1 MLDTNRMFTL
11 RQVADHGSI
20 TAAAEALGYTTSAIS
35 QQIAKLEKEAGQ
47 PLLERHAR
55 GIVLTE
61 AGHSVV
67 RHTER
72 ILIELQ
78 AADAELAEIQGLR
91 AGVLAIGTFPTA
103 GSSLLPLVVKEF
115 KTRHPGVDLV
125 VVSGRFARLVDALR
139 RRETELSLLWDYE
152 WNRIDDPTLTCHHSD
167 ERPDLASCFEHHDSP
182 TEISPSFGIG
192 ELRDES
198 WVVRADDHPVAQTL
212 EKLCQQGGF
221 TPRTSV
227 FAHDYGEV
235 QAMVAVELGV
245 AIAPRLAVLNPRPD
259 VRSIPLATRP
269 PQRRILIA
277 HLAARRLSPAAH
289 EAIAVSAAAA
299 RQLEEGFGGD
309 KPVQAVRTSA
319 HYAVH
324 ACEDSSCPRLDRRV
338 DELALGQCSRTPVT
352 RIERHQNSCRPR
364 DVGGTGLEYPVD
376 DFDLVRVDRGLG
388 SEAEFTSVLCFCP
401 KALEIGRVRVHRID
415 RRIEAVGSRGDHKR
429 AATVLQGFACCAAS
443 QIRTEV

>member
-11 RQVADHGSI
+11 REVATHGSI
-20 TAAAEALGYTTSAIS
+20 TAAAEALGYTTSAVS

-55 GIVLTE
+55 GVALTD
-61 AGHSVV
+61 AGRSVV

-72 ILIELQ
+72 ILVELH
-78 AADAELAEIQGLR
+78 AAEAELAEIRGLR

-115 KTRHPGVDLV
+115 KTRHPGVELKV
-125 VVSGRFARLVDALR
+125 FSGRFDRLVDALR

-152 WNRIDDPTLTCHHSD
+152 WNRINDPTLTYHHLMNDPTMLLVS
-167 ERPDLASCFEHHDSP
+167 EHHRLADRDA
-182 TEISPSFGIG
+182 IGIG

-198 WVVRADDHPVAQTL
+198 WVVRAEDHPVAQTL

-221 TPRTSV
+221 APRTSV

-235 QAMVAVELGV
+235 QAMVAVQLGV

-259 VRSIPLATRP
+259 VRSIRLATRP

-277 HLAARRLSPAAH
+277 HLAERRLSPAAH

-299 RQLEEGFGGD
+299 RQLEEGF
-309 KPVQAVRTSA
+309 A
-319 HYAVH
+319 
-324 ACEDSSCPRLDRRV
+324 
-338 DELALGQCSRTPVT
+338 
-352 RIERHQNSCRPR
+352 
-364 DVGGTGLEYPVD
+364 
-376 DFDLVRVDRGLG
+376 
-388 SEAEFTSVLCFCP
+388 
-401 KALEIGRVRVHRID
+401 
-415 RRIEAVGSRGDHKR
+415 
-429 AATVLQGFACCAAS
+429 
-443 QIRTEV
+443 

>member
-1 MLDTNRMFTL
+1 MDTNRMFTL
-11 RQVADHGSI
+11 REVAAHGSI

-35 QQIAKLEKEAGQ
+35 QQIAKLEKEAAQ

-55 GIVLTE
+55 GVVLTE
-61 AGHSVV
+61 AGRAVV
-67 RHTER
+67 RHAER
-72 ILIELQ
+72 ILVELQ
-78 AADAELAEIQGLR
+78 AADAELAEIRGLR

-115 KTRHPGVDLV
+115 KTRHPGVDLTV
-125 VVSGRFARLVDALR
+125 LSGRFSRLVDALR

-152 WNRIDDPTLTCHHSD
+152 WNRIDDPTLTYHHLMNDPTMLLVS
-167 ERPDLASCFEHHDSP
+167 EHHRLADRES
-182 TEISPSFGIG
+182 ISIG
-192 ELRDES
+192 ELRDEA

-259 VRSIPLATRP
+259 VRSIKLATRP

-277 HLAARRLSPAAH
+277 HLTERRLSPAAH

-299 RQLEEGFGGD
+299 RRLEEGF
-309 KPVQAVRTSA
+309 
-319 HYAVH
+319 
-324 ACEDSSCPRLDRRV
+324 
-338 DELALGQCSRTPVT
+338 DER
-352 RIERHQNSCRPR
+352 
-364 DVGGTGLEYPVD
+364 
-376 DFDLVRVDRGLG
+376 
-388 SEAEFTSVLCFCP
+388 
-401 KALEIGRVRVHRID
+401 
-415 RRIEAVGSRGDHKR
+415 
-429 AATVLQGFACCAAS
+429 
-443 QIRTEV
+443 

>member
-11 RQVADHGSI
+11 REVAAHGSI
-20 TAAAEALGYTTSAIS
+20 TAAAEALGYTTSAVS

-55 GIVLTE
+55 GVALTD
-61 AGHSVV
+61 AGRSVV

-72 ILIELQ
+72 ILVELH
-78 AADAELAEIQGLR
+78 AADAELAEIRGLR
-91 AGVLAIGTFPTA
+91 AGVLALGTFPTA

-115 KTRHPGVDLV
+115 KTRHPGVELKV
-125 VVSGRFARLVDALR
+125 FSGRFDRLVDALR

-152 WNRIDDPTLTCHHSD
+152 WNRINDPTLTYHHLMNDPTMLLVS
-167 ERPDLASCFEHHDSP
+167 EHHRLADRDA
-182 TEISPSFGIG
+182 ISIG

-198 WVVRADDHPVAQTL
+198 WVVRAEDHPVAQTL

-235 QAMVAVELGV
+235 QAMVAVQLGV

-259 VRSIPLATRP
+259 VRSIRLATRP

-277 HLAARRLSPAAH
+277 HLAERRLSPAAH

-299 RQLEEGFGGD
+299 RQLEEGF
-309 KPVQAVRTSA
+309 
-319 HYAVH
+319 
-324 ACEDSSCPRLDRRV
+324 
-338 DELALGQCSRTPVT
+338 
-352 RIERHQNSCRPR
+352 
-364 DVGGTGLEYPVD
+364 
-376 DFDLVRVDRGLG
+376 
-388 SEAEFTSVLCFCP
+388 
-401 KALEIGRVRVHRID
+401 
-415 RRIEAVGSRGDHKR
+415 
-429 AATVLQGFACCAAS
+429 AAG
-443 QIRTEV
+443 

>member
-11 RQVADHGSI
+11 REVATHGSI
-20 TAAAEALGYTTSAIS
+20 TAAAEALGYTTSAVS

-55 GIVLTE
+55 GVALTD
-61 AGHSVV
+61 AGRSVV

-72 ILIELQ
+72 ILVELH
-78 AADAELAEIQGLR
+78 AADAELAEIRGLR

-115 KTRHPGVDLV
+115 KTRHPGVDLKV
-125 VVSGRFARLVDALR
+125 FSGRFDRLVDALR

-152 WNRIDDPTLTCHHSD
+152 WNRINDPTLTYHHLMNDPTMLLVS
-167 ERPDLASCFEHHDSP
+167 EHHRLADRDA
-182 TEISPSFGIG
+182 ISIG

-198 WVVRADDHPVAQTL
+198 WVVRAEDHPVAQTL

-221 TPRTSV
+221 APRTSV

-235 QAMVAVELGV
+235 QAMVAVQLGV

-259 VRSIPLATRP
+259 VRSIRLATRP

-277 HLAARRLSPAAH
+277 HLAERRLSPAAH

-299 RQLEEGFGGD
+299 RQLEEGF
-309 KPVQAVRTSA
+309 
-319 HYAVH
+319 
-324 ACEDSSCPRLDRRV
+324 
-338 DELALGQCSRTPVT
+338 
-352 RIERHQNSCRPR
+352 
-364 DVGGTGLEYPVD
+364 
-376 DFDLVRVDRGLG
+376 
-388 SEAEFTSVLCFCP
+388 
-401 KALEIGRVRVHRID
+401 
-415 RRIEAVGSRGDHKR
+415 
-429 AATVLQGFACCAAS
+429 AAG
-443 QIRTEV
+443 

>member
-11 RQVADHGSI
+11 REVSAHGTI
-20 TAAAEALGYTTSAIS
+20 TAAAEALGYTTSAVS

-61 AGHSVV
+61 AGRAVV

-72 ILIELQ
+72 ILIELD
-78 AADAELAEIQGLR
+78 AADAELAEIRGLR

-103 GSSLLPLVVKEF
+103 GSSLLPLVIKEF
-115 KTRHPGVDLV
+115 KTRHPGVDLTV
-125 VVSGRFARLVDALR
+125 LSGRFARLIDALR

-152 WNRIDDPTLTCHHSD
+152 WNRIDDPTLTYHHLMNDPTMLLVS
-167 ERPDLASCFEHHDSP
+167 ERHRLADRDS
-182 TEISPSFGIG
+182 ISIS
-192 ELRDES
+192 ELRDEA

-259 VRSIPLATRP
+259 VRTIRLATRP

-277 HLAARRLSPAAH
+277 HLAERRLSPAAH

-299 RQLEEGFGGD
+299 RKLEEGFG
-309 KPVQAVRTSA
+309 
-319 HYAVH
+319 
-324 ACEDSSCPRLDRRV
+324 DR
-338 DELALGQCSRTPVT
+338 
-352 RIERHQNSCRPR
+352 
-364 DVGGTGLEYPVD
+364 
-376 DFDLVRVDRGLG
+376 
-388 SEAEFTSVLCFCP
+388 
-401 KALEIGRVRVHRID
+401 
-415 RRIEAVGSRGDHKR
+415 
-429 AATVLQGFACCAAS
+429 
-443 QIRTEV
+443 

>member
-11 RQVADHGSI
+11 REVASHGSI
-20 TAAAEALGYTTSAIS
+20 TAAAEALGYTTSAVS

-55 GIVLTE
+55 GVALTD
-61 AGHSVV
+61 AGRSVV

-72 ILIELQ
+72 ILVELH
-78 AADAELAEIQGLR
+78 AADAELAEIRGLR
-91 AGVLAIGTFPTA
+91 AGVLALGTFPTA

-115 KTRHPGVDLV
+115 KTRHPGVELKV
-125 VVSGRFARLVDALR
+125 FSGRFDRLVDALR

-152 WNRIDDPTLTCHHSD
+152 WNRINDPTLTYHHLMNDPTMLLVS
-167 ERPDLASCFEHHDSP
+167 EHHRLADRDA
-182 TEISPSFGIG
+182 ISIG

-198 WVVRADDHPVAQTL
+198 WVVRAEDHPVAQTL

-235 QAMVAVELGV
+235 QAMVAVQLGV

-259 VRSIPLATRP
+259 VRSIRLATRP

-277 HLAARRLSPAAH
+277 HLAERRLSPAAH

-299 RQLEEGFGGD
+299 RQLEEGF
-309 KPVQAVRTSA
+309 
-319 HYAVH
+319 
-324 ACEDSSCPRLDRRV
+324 
-338 DELALGQCSRTPVT
+338 
-352 RIERHQNSCRPR
+352 
-364 DVGGTGLEYPVD
+364 
-376 DFDLVRVDRGLG
+376 
-388 SEAEFTSVLCFCP
+388 
-401 KALEIGRVRVHRID
+401 
-415 RRIEAVGSRGDHKR
+415 
-429 AATVLQGFACCAAS
+429 AAG
-443 QIRTEV
+443 

>member
-152 WNRIDDPTLTCHHSD
+152 WNRIDDPTLLLVS
-167 ERPDLASCFEHHDSP
+167 EHHRLADRDS
-182 TEISPSFGIG
+182 ISIG

-259 VRSIPLATRP
+259 VRSIPL
-269 PQRRILIA
+269 
-277 HLAARRLSPAAH
+277 
-289 EAIAVSAAAA
+289 
-299 RQLEEGFGGD
+299 
-309 KPVQAVRTSA
+309 
-319 HYAVH
+319 
-324 ACEDSSCPRLDRRV
+324 
-338 DELALGQCSRTPVT
+338 
-352 RIERHQNSCRPR
+352 
-364 DVGGTGLEYPVD
+364 
-376 DFDLVRVDRGLG
+376 
-388 SEAEFTSVLCFCP
+388 
-401 KALEIGRVRVHRID
+401 
-415 RRIEAVGSRGDHKR
+415 
-429 AATVLQGFACCAAS
+429 
-443 QIRTEV
+443 

>member
-1 MLDTNRMFTL
+1 MDTNRMFTL
-11 RQVADHGSI
+11 REVAAHGSI

-35 QQIAKLEKEAGQ
+35 QQIAKLEKEAAQ

-55 GIVLTE
+55 GVVLTE
-61 AGHSVV
+61 AGRAVV

-72 ILIELQ
+72 ILVELQ
-78 AADAELAEIQGLR
+78 AADAELAEIRGLR

-115 KTRHPGVDLV
+115 KTRHPGVDLTV
-125 VVSGRFARLVDALR
+125 LSGRFSRLVDALR

-152 WNRIDDPTLTCHHSD
+152 WNRIDDPTLTYHHLMNDPTMLLVS
-167 ERPDLASCFEHHDSP
+167 EHHRLADRDS
-182 TEISPSFGIG
+182 ISIG
-192 ELRDES
+192 ELRDEA

-259 VRSIPLATRP
+259 VRTIKLATRP

-277 HLAARRLSPAAH
+277 HLAERRLSPAAH
-289 EAIAVSAAAA
+289 EAIAVSATAA
-299 RQLEEGFGGD
+299 RRLEEGFD
-309 KPVQAVRTSA
+309 QR
-319 HYAVH
+319 
-324 ACEDSSCPRLDRRV
+324 
-338 DELALGQCSRTPVT
+338 
-352 RIERHQNSCRPR
+352 
-364 DVGGTGLEYPVD
+364 
-376 DFDLVRVDRGLG
+376 
-388 SEAEFTSVLCFCP
+388 
-401 KALEIGRVRVHRID
+401 
-415 RRIEAVGSRGDHKR
+415 
-429 AATVLQGFACCAAS
+429 
-443 QIRTEV
+443 

>member
-1 MLDTNRMFTL
+1 MDTNRMFTL
-11 RQVADHGSI
+11 REVAAHGSI

-35 QQIAKLEKEAGQ
+35 QQIAKLEKEAAQ

-55 GIVLTE
+55 GVVLTE
-61 AGHSVV
+61 AGRAVV
-67 RHTER
+67 RHAER
-72 ILIELQ
+72 ILVELQ
-78 AADAELAEIQGLR
+78 AADAELAEIRGLR

-115 KTRHPGVDLV
+115 KTRHPGVDLTV
-125 VVSGRFARLVDALR
+125 LSGRFSRLVDALR

-152 WNRIDDPTLTCHHSD
+152 WNRIDDPTLTYHHLMNDPTMLLVS
-167 ERPDLASCFEHHDSP
+167 EHHRLADRDS
-182 TEISPSFGIG
+182 ISIG
-192 ELRDES
+192 ELRDEA

-259 VRSIPLATRP
+259 VRSIKLATRP

-277 HLAARRLSPAAH
+277 HLAERRLSPAAH

-299 RQLEEGFGGD
+299 RQLEEGF
-309 KPVQAVRTSA
+309 
-319 HYAVH
+319 
-324 ACEDSSCPRLDRRV
+324 
-338 DELALGQCSRTPVT
+338 DER
-352 RIERHQNSCRPR
+352 
-364 DVGGTGLEYPVD
+364 
-376 DFDLVRVDRGLG
+376 
-388 SEAEFTSVLCFCP
+388 
-401 KALEIGRVRVHRID
+401 
-415 RRIEAVGSRGDHKR
+415 
-429 AATVLQGFACCAAS
+429 
-443 QIRTEV
+443 

>member
-1 MLDTNRMFTL
+1 MDTNRMFTL
-11 RQVADHGSI
+11 REVAAHGSI

-35 QQIAKLEKEAGQ
+35 QQIAKLEKEAAQ

-55 GIVLTE
+55 GVVLTE
-61 AGHSVV
+61 AGRAVV
-67 RHTER
+67 RHAER
-72 ILIELQ
+72 ILVELR
-78 AADAELAEIQGLR
+78 AADAELVEIRGLR

-115 KTRHPGVDLV
+115 KTRHPGVDLTV
-125 VVSGRFARLVDALR
+125 LSGRFSRLVDALR

-152 WNRIDDPTLTCHHSD
+152 WNRIDDPTLTYHHLMNDPTMLLVS
-167 ERPDLASCFEHHDSP
+167 EHHRLADRDS
-182 TEISPSFGIG
+182 ISIG
-192 ELRDES
+192 ELRDEA

-259 VRSIPLATRP
+259 VRSIKLATRP

-277 HLAARRLSPAAH
+277 HLAERRLSPAAH

-299 RQLEEGFGGD
+299 RQLEEGF
-309 KPVQAVRTSA
+309 
-319 HYAVH
+319 
-324 ACEDSSCPRLDRRV
+324 
-338 DELALGQCSRTPVT
+338 DER
-352 RIERHQNSCRPR
+352 
-364 DVGGTGLEYPVD
+364 
-376 DFDLVRVDRGLG
+376 
-388 SEAEFTSVLCFCP
+388 
-401 KALEIGRVRVHRID
+401 
-415 RRIEAVGSRGDHKR
+415 
-429 AATVLQGFACCAAS
+429 
-443 QIRTEV
+443 

>member
-11 RQVADHGSI
+11 CEVAAHGSI
-20 TAAAEALGYTTSAIS
+20 TAAAEALGYTTSAVS

-55 GIVLTE
+55 GIVLTD
-61 AGHSVV
+61 AGRAVV

-72 ILIELQ
+72 ILVELH
-78 AADAELAEIQGLR
+78 AADAELAEIRGLR
-91 AGVLAIGTFPTA
+91 AGVLAMGTFPTA

-115 KTRHPGVDLV
+115 KTRHPGIELTVL
-125 VVSGRFARLVDALR
+125 SGRFARLVDALH

-152 WNRIDDPTLTCHHSD
+152 WDRIDDPTLTCHHLMNDPTMLLVS
-167 ERPDLASCFEHHDSP
+167 EHHRLAGRDSV
-182 TEISPSFGIG
+182 GIA
-192 ELRDES
+192 ELRDEA

-259 VRSIPLATRP
+259 VRSIRIATRP
-269 PQRRILIA
+269 PQRRILMA
-277 HLAARRLSPAAH
+277 HLAERRLSPAAH

-299 RQLEEGFGGD
+299 RRLEEGFSD
-309 KPVQAVRTSA
+309 A
-319 HYAVH
+319 
-324 ACEDSSCPRLDRRV
+324 
-338 DELALGQCSRTPVT
+338 
-352 RIERHQNSCRPR
+352 
-364 DVGGTGLEYPVD
+364 
-376 DFDLVRVDRGLG
+376 
-388 SEAEFTSVLCFCP
+388 
-401 KALEIGRVRVHRID
+401 
-415 RRIEAVGSRGDHKR
+415 
-429 AATVLQGFACCAAS
+429 
-443 QIRTEV
+443 

>member
-1 MLDTNRMFTL
+1 MDTNRMFTL
-11 RQVADHGSI
+11 REVAAHGSI

-35 QQIAKLEKEAGQ
+35 QQIAKLEKEAAQ

-55 GIVLTE
+55 GVVLTE
-61 AGHSVV
+61 AGRAVV
-67 RHTER
+67 RHAER
-72 ILIELQ
+72 ILVELQ
-78 AADAELAEIQGLR
+78 AADAELAEIRGLR

-115 KTRHPGVDLV
+115 KTRHPGVDLTV
-125 VVSGRFARLVDALR
+125 LSGRFSRLVDALR

-152 WNRIDDPTLTCHHSD
+152 WNRIDDPTLTYHHLMNDPTMLLVS
-167 ERPDLASCFEHHDSP
+167 EHHRLAERDS
-182 TEISPSFGIG
+182 ISIG
-192 ELRDES
+192 ELRDEA

-259 VRSIPLATRP
+259 VRTIKLATRP

-277 HLAARRLSPAAH
+277 HLAERRLSPAAH

-299 RQLEEGFGGD
+299 RRLEEGF
-309 KPVQAVRTSA
+309 
-319 HYAVH
+319 
-324 ACEDSSCPRLDRRV
+324 
-338 DELALGQCSRTPVT
+338 DER
-352 RIERHQNSCRPR
+352 
-364 DVGGTGLEYPVD
+364 
-376 DFDLVRVDRGLG
+376 
-388 SEAEFTSVLCFCP
+388 
-401 KALEIGRVRVHRID
+401 
-415 RRIEAVGSRGDHKR
+415 
-429 AATVLQGFACCAAS
+429 
-443 QIRTEV
+443 

>member
-1 MLDTNRMFTL
+1 MLGWTPMLDTNRMFTL
-11 RQVADHGSI
+11 RQVAEHGSI

-78 AADAELAEIQGLR
+78 AADAELAEIRGLR

-125 VVSGRFARLVDALR
+125 VVSGRFAQLVDALH
-139 RRETELSLLWDYE
+139 RRETELSLLWDYA
-152 WNRIDDPTLTCHHSD
+152 W
-167 ERPDLASCFEHHDSP
+167 
-182 TEISPSFGIG
+182 ISIG

-212 EKLCQQGGF
+212 EKLCEKGGF
-221 TPRTSV
+221 TPKTSV

-245 AIAPRLAVLNPRPD
+245 AIAPRLAVLNPRSD
-259 VRSIPLATRP
+259 VRSIRLATRP

-277 HLAARRLSPAAH
+277 HLAEQRLSPAAH

-299 RQLEEGFGGD
+299 RQLEEGFDG
-309 KPVQAVRTSA
+309 A
-319 HYAVH
+319 
-324 ACEDSSCPRLDRRV
+324 
-338 DELALGQCSRTPVT
+338 
-352 RIERHQNSCRPR
+352 
-364 DVGGTGLEYPVD
+364 
-376 DFDLVRVDRGLG
+376 
-388 SEAEFTSVLCFCP
+388 
-401 KALEIGRVRVHRID
+401 
-415 RRIEAVGSRGDHKR
+415 
-429 AATVLQGFACCAAS
+429 
-443 QIRTEV
+443 

>member
-1 MLDTNRMFTL
+1 MDTNRMFTL
-11 RQVADHGSI
+11 REVAAHGSI

-35 QQIAKLEKEAGQ
+35 QQIAKLEKEAAQ

-55 GIVLTE
+55 GVVLTE
-61 AGHSVV
+61 AGRAVV
-67 RHTER
+67 RHAER
-72 ILIELQ
+72 ILVELQ
-78 AADAELAEIQGLR
+78 AADAELAEIRGLR

-115 KTRHPGVDLV
+115 KTRHPGVDLTV
-125 VVSGRFARLVDALR
+125 LSGRFSRLVDALR

-152 WNRIDDPTLTCHHSD
+152 WNRIDDPTLTYHHLMNDPTMLLVS
-167 ERPDLASCFEHHDSP
+167 EYHRLADRDS
-182 TEISPSFGIG
+182 ISIG
-192 ELRDES
+192 ELRDEA

-259 VRSIPLATRP
+259 VRSIKLATRP

-277 HLAARRLSPAAH
+277 HLAERRLSPAAH

-299 RQLEEGFGGD
+299 RQLEEGF
-309 KPVQAVRTSA
+309 
-319 HYAVH
+319 
-324 ACEDSSCPRLDRRV
+324 
-338 DELALGQCSRTPVT
+338 DER
-352 RIERHQNSCRPR
+352 
-364 DVGGTGLEYPVD
+364 
-376 DFDLVRVDRGLG
+376 
-388 SEAEFTSVLCFCP
+388 
-401 KALEIGRVRVHRID
+401 
-415 RRIEAVGSRGDHKR
+415 
-429 AATVLQGFACCAAS
+429 
-443 QIRTEV
+443 

>member
-1 MLDTNRMFTL
+1 MDTNRMFTL
-11 RQVADHGSI
+11 REVAVHGSI

-35 QQIAKLEKEAGQ
+35 QQIAKLEKEAAQ

-55 GIVLTE
+55 GVVLTE
-61 AGHSVV
+61 AGRAVV

-72 ILIELQ
+72 ILVELQ
-78 AADAELAEIQGLR
+78 AADAELAEIRGLR

-103 GSSLLPLVVKEF
+103 GSSLLPLVIKEF
-115 KTRHPGVDLV
+115 KTRHPGVDLTV
-125 VVSGRFARLVDALR
+125 LSGRFSRLIDALR

-152 WNRIDDPTLTCHHSD
+152 WNRIDDPTLTYHHLMNDPTMLLVS
-167 ERPDLASCFEHHDSP
+167 EHHRLADRES
-182 TEISPSFGIG
+182 ISIG
-192 ELRDES
+192 ELRDEA

-259 VRSIPLATRP
+259 VRTIKLATRP

-277 HLAARRLSPAAH
+277 HLAERRLSPAAH

-299 RQLEEGFGGD
+299 RRLEEGFADG
-309 KPVQAVRTSA
+309 
-319 HYAVH
+319 
-324 ACEDSSCPRLDRRV
+324 
-338 DELALGQCSRTPVT
+338 
-352 RIERHQNSCRPR
+352 
-364 DVGGTGLEYPVD
+364 
-376 DFDLVRVDRGLG
+376 
-388 SEAEFTSVLCFCP
+388 
-401 KALEIGRVRVHRID
+401 
-415 RRIEAVGSRGDHKR
+415 
-429 AATVLQGFACCAAS
+429 
-443 QIRTEV
+443 

>member
-1 MLDTNRMFTL
+1 MDTNRMFTL
-11 RQVADHGSI
+11 REVAAHGSI

-35 QQIAKLEKEAGQ
+35 QQIAKLEKEAAQ

-55 GIVLTE
+55 GVVLTE
-61 AGHSVV
+61 AGRAVV
-67 RHTER
+67 RHAER
-72 ILIELQ
+72 ILVELQ
-78 AADAELAEIQGLR
+78 AADAELAEIRGLR

-115 KTRHPGVDLV
+115 KTRHPGVDLTV
-125 VVSGRFARLVDALR
+125 LSGRFSRLVDALR

-152 WNRIDDPTLTCHHSD
+152 WNRIDDPTLTYHHLMNDPTMLLVS
-167 ERPDLASCFEHHDSP
+167 EHHRLADRES
-182 TEISPSFGIG
+182 ISIG
-192 ELRDES
+192 ELRDEA

-259 VRSIPLATRP
+259 VRTIKLATRP

-277 HLAARRLSPAAH
+277 HLAERRLSPAAH

-299 RQLEEGFGGD
+299 RQLEEGF
-309 KPVQAVRTSA
+309 
-319 HYAVH
+319 
-324 ACEDSSCPRLDRRV
+324 
-338 DELALGQCSRTPVT
+338 DER
-352 RIERHQNSCRPR
+352 
-364 DVGGTGLEYPVD
+364 
-376 DFDLVRVDRGLG
+376 
-388 SEAEFTSVLCFCP
+388 
-401 KALEIGRVRVHRID
+401 
-415 RRIEAVGSRGDHKR
+415 
-429 AATVLQGFACCAAS
+429 
-443 QIRTEV
+443 

>member
-11 RQVADHGSI
+11 REVATHGSI
-20 TAAAEALGYTTSAIS
+20 TAAAEALGYTTSAVS

-55 GIVLTE
+55 GVALTD
-61 AGHSVV
+61 AGRSVV

-72 ILIELQ
+72 ILVELH
-78 AADAELAEIQGLR
+78 AADAELAEIRGLR

-115 KTRHPGVDLV
+115 KTRHPGVELKV
-125 VVSGRFARLVDALR
+125 FSGRFDRLVDALR

-152 WNRIDDPTLTCHHSD
+152 WNRINDPTLTYHHLMNDPTMLLVS
-167 ERPDLASCFEHHDSP
+167 EHHRLADRDA
-182 TEISPSFGIG
+182 ISIG

-198 WVVRADDHPVAQTL
+198 WVVRAEDHPVAQTL

-259 VRSIPLATRP
+259 VRSIRLATRP

-277 HLAARRLSPAAH
+277 HLAERRLSPAAH

-299 RQLEEGFGGD
+299 RQLEEGF
-309 KPVQAVRTSA
+309 
-319 HYAVH
+319 
-324 ACEDSSCPRLDRRV
+324 
-338 DELALGQCSRTPVT
+338 
-352 RIERHQNSCRPR
+352 
-364 DVGGTGLEYPVD
+364 
-376 DFDLVRVDRGLG
+376 
-388 SEAEFTSVLCFCP
+388 
-401 KALEIGRVRVHRID
+401 
-415 RRIEAVGSRGDHKR
+415 
-429 AATVLQGFACCAAS
+429 AAG
-443 QIRTEV
+443 

>member
-11 RQVADHGSI
+11 REVATHGSI
-20 TAAAEALGYTTSAIS
+20 TAAAEALGYTTSAVS

-55 GIVLTE
+55 GVALTD
-61 AGHSVV
+61 AGRSVV

-72 ILIELQ
+72 ILVELH
-78 AADAELAEIQGLR
+78 AADAELAEIRGLR
-91 AGVLAIGTFPTA
+91 AGVLALGTFPTA

-115 KTRHPGVDLV
+115 KTRHPGVELKV
-125 VVSGRFARLVDALR
+125 FSGRFDRLVDALR

-152 WNRIDDPTLTCHHSD
+152 WNRINDPTLTYHHLMNDPTMLLVS
-167 ERPDLASCFEHHDSP
+167 EHHRLADRDA
-182 TEISPSFGIG
+182 ISIG

-198 WVVRADDHPVAQTL
+198 WVVRAEDHPVAQTL

-259 VRSIPLATRP
+259 VRSIRLATRP

-277 HLAARRLSPAAH
+277 HLAERRLSPAAH

-299 RQLEEGFGGD
+299 RQLEEGF
-309 KPVQAVRTSA
+309 
-319 HYAVH
+319 
-324 ACEDSSCPRLDRRV
+324 
-338 DELALGQCSRTPVT
+338 
-352 RIERHQNSCRPR
+352 
-364 DVGGTGLEYPVD
+364 
-376 DFDLVRVDRGLG
+376 
-388 SEAEFTSVLCFCP
+388 
-401 KALEIGRVRVHRID
+401 
-415 RRIEAVGSRGDHKR
+415 
-429 AATVLQGFACCAAS
+429 AAG
-443 QIRTEV
+443 

>member
-11 RQVADHGSI
+11 REVATYGSI
-20 TAAAEALGYTTSAIS
+20 TAAADALGYTTSAVS

-55 GIVLTE
+55 GVVLTD
-61 AGHSVV
+61 AGRSVV

-72 ILIELQ
+72 ILIELE
-78 AADAELAEIQGLR
+78 AADAELDEIRGLR

-103 GSSLLPLVVKEF
+103 GSSLLPLVIKEF
-115 KTRHPGVDLV
+115 KTRHPGIELSVL
-125 VVSGRFARLVDALR
+125 SGRFAQLVDALR

-152 WNRIDDPTLTCHHSD
+152 WNRIDDPTLIYHHLMNDPTVLLVS
-167 ERPDLASCFEHHDSP
+167 EHHRLADRES
-182 TEISPSFGIG
+182 ISIG

-212 EKLCQQGGF
+212 DKLCQQGGF
-221 TPRTSV
+221 APRTSV

-245 AIAPRLAVLNPRPD
+245 AIAPRLAVLNPRSD

-277 HLAARRLSPAAH
+277 HLTERRLSPAAH

-299 RQLEEGFGGD
+299 RRLEEGF
-309 KPVQAVRTSA
+309 
-319 HYAVH
+319 
-324 ACEDSSCPRLDRRV
+324 
-338 DELALGQCSRTPVT
+338 
-352 RIERHQNSCRPR
+352 
-364 DVGGTGLEYPVD
+364 
-376 DFDLVRVDRGLG
+376 
-388 SEAEFTSVLCFCP
+388 
-401 KALEIGRVRVHRID
+401 IGR
-415 RRIEAVGSRGDHKR
+415 
-429 AATVLQGFACCAAS
+429 
-443 QIRTEV
+443 

>member
-11 RQVADHGSI
+11 REVATHGSI
-20 TAAAEALGYTTSAIS
+20 TAAAEALGYTTSAVS

-55 GIVLTE
+55 GVALTD
-61 AGHSVV
+61 AGRSVV

-72 ILIELQ
+72 ILVELH
-78 AADAELAEIQGLR
+78 AADAELAEIRGLR
-91 AGVLAIGTFPTA
+91 AGVLALGTFPTA

-115 KTRHPGVDLV
+115 KTRHPGVELKV
-125 VVSGRFARLVDALR
+125 FSGRFDRLVDALR

-152 WNRIDDPTLTCHHSD
+152 WNRINDPTLTYHHLMNDPTMLLVS
-167 ERPDLASCFEHHDSP
+167 EHHRLADRDA
-182 TEISPSFGIG
+182 ISIG

-198 WVVRADDHPVAQTL
+198 WVVRAEDHPVAQTL

-235 QAMVAVELGV
+235 QAMVAVQLGV

-259 VRSIPLATRP
+259 VRSIRLATRP

-277 HLAARRLSPAAH
+277 HLAERRLSPAAH

-299 RQLEEGFGGD
+299 RQLEEGF
-309 KPVQAVRTSA
+309 
-319 HYAVH
+319 
-324 ACEDSSCPRLDRRV
+324 
-338 DELALGQCSRTPVT
+338 
-352 RIERHQNSCRPR
+352 
-364 DVGGTGLEYPVD
+364 
-376 DFDLVRVDRGLG
+376 
-388 SEAEFTSVLCFCP
+388 
-401 KALEIGRVRVHRID
+401 
-415 RRIEAVGSRGDHKR
+415 
-429 AATVLQGFACCAAS
+429 AAG
-443 QIRTEV
+443 

>member
-11 RQVADHGSI
+11 REVATHGSI
-20 TAAAEALGYTTSAIS
+20 TAAAEALGYTTSAVS

-55 GIVLTE
+55 GVALTD
-61 AGHSVV
+61 AGRSVV

-72 ILIELQ
+72 ILVELH
-78 AADAELAEIQGLR
+78 AADAELAEIRGLR

-115 KTRHPGVDLV
+115 KTRHPGVELKV
-125 VVSGRFARLVDALR
+125 FSGRFDRLVDALR

-152 WNRIDDPTLTCHHSD
+152 WNRINDPTLTYHHLMNDPTMLLVS
-167 ERPDLASCFEHHDSP
+167 EHHRLADRDA
-182 TEISPSFGIG
+182 ISIG

-198 WVVRADDHPVAQTL
+198 WVVRAEDHPVAQTL

-235 QAMVAVELGV
+235 QAMVAVQLGV

-259 VRSIPLATRP
+259 VRSIRLATRP

-277 HLAARRLSPAAH
+277 HLAERRLSPAAH

-299 RQLEEGFGGD
+299 RQLEEGF
-309 KPVQAVRTSA
+309 
-319 HYAVH
+319 
-324 ACEDSSCPRLDRRV
+324 
-338 DELALGQCSRTPVT
+338 
-352 RIERHQNSCRPR
+352 
-364 DVGGTGLEYPVD
+364 
-376 DFDLVRVDRGLG
+376 
-388 SEAEFTSVLCFCP
+388 
-401 KALEIGRVRVHRID
+401 
-415 RRIEAVGSRGDHKR
+415 
-429 AATVLQGFACCAAS
+429 AAG
-443 QIRTEV
+443 